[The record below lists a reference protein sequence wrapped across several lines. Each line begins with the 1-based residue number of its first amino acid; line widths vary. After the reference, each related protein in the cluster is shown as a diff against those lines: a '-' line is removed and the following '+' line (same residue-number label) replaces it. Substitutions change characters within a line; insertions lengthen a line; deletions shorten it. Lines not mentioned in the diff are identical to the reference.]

1 MIGAVDLMAVV
12 VAGVLMLFACCA
24 YHLSFC
30 MHCPSLAPKSQC
42 TNTKQGLTRLV
53 VACGAV
59 VQVQGRAKCRV
70 HLRHVDEKVEQLC
83 LGSCSW
89 GGH

>member
-42 TNTKQGLTRLV
+42 TQGLTSPCG
-53 VACGAV
+53 ACGAV
-59 VQVQGRAKCRV
+59 V
-70 HLRHVDEKVEQLC
+70 
-83 LGSCSW
+83 GSGAGAGCIFDMSMKKLNNF
-89 GGH
+89 GLAYG